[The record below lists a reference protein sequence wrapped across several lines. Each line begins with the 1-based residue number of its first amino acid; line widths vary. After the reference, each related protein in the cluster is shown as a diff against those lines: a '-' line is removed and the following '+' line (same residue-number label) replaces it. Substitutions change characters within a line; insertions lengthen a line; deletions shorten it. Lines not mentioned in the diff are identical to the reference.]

1 MPQLGGGWKAA
12 ALWTSPLLITVGIVV
27 FFGLS
32 LCGPRSTSTKAGT
45 FGSMVVVWG
54 LHAGYLLAPWL
65 AAGGRPGLALSLMI
79 PAGSIFFLGGTALA
93 VATGIVADCLH
104 HWLPATL
111 GLLLLLLAGLAYA
124 GPVVA
129 LLV

>member
-1 MPQLGGGWKAA
+1 MPHLGGGWKAA
-12 ALWTSPLLITVGIVV
+12 ALWGSPLLITAGVVV

-32 LCGPRSTSTKAGT
+32 LCGPRSTSTKASV
-45 FGSMVVVWG
+45 FGSMAVVWA

-65 AAGGRPGLALSLMI
+65 AAGGRPGLALALMI
-79 PAGSIFFLGGTALA
+79 PVGAIFFLGGTGLAL
-93 VATGIVADCLH
+93 VTGIIADCLR

-111 GLLLLLLAGLAYA
+111 GVFLLLLAALTYA

>member
-1 MPQLGGGWKAA
+1 MPHLGGGWKAA
-12 ALWTSPLLITVGIVV
+12 ALWGSPLLITVGVMI

-32 LCGPRSTSTKAGT
+32 LCGPRSTSTKTSA
-45 FGSMVVVWG
+45 FGSMAVVWA

-65 AAGGRPGLALSLMI
+65 AAGGHPGLALSLMI
-79 PAGSIFFLGGTALA
+79 PAGALFFFGGTFLA
-93 VATGIVADCLH
+93 VATGIVSDCLY

-111 GLLLLLLAGLAYA
+111 GLILLLLGALVYA

-129 LLV
+129 LLA